1 MMRRLVARRD
11 HQAAIAGVLA
21 AGLAFAAATLVR
33 RGLTANGY
41 AWAVVQVA
49 LAGIAA
55 YDIATRRIRNL
66 VTVPGS
72 LLAILLRAA
81 FVREALLE
89 VALTGVIVFAG
100 FLVLA
105 LVLRGGFGMGD
116 AKLAAMLGFLL
127 GTAVVPALLIGTIT
141 GGVVGAL
148 VLARSRAMGTTIAY
162 GPYLAFRAAVA
173 ILAFSPPD
181 LL

>member
-1 MMRRLVARRD
+1 MMRRPVARRD

-21 AGLAFAAATLVR
+21 AGVAFAAATLAHQ
-33 RGLTANGY
+33 GLTANGC
-41 AWAVVQVA
+41 AWAVVQLT
-49 LAGIAA
+49 LAAIAA

-72 LLAILLRAA
+72 LLAILLRAV

-89 VALTGVIVFAG
+89 VVLAGVIVFAA

-105 LVLRGGFGMGD
+105 LVLRGGFGIGD
-116 AKLAAMLGFLL
+116 AKLAGMLGFLL
-127 GTAVVPALLIGTIT
+127 GAAVVPALLIGTVT

-148 VLARSRAMGTTIAY
+148 VLARSRVRGATIAY
-162 GPYLAFRAAVA
+162 GPYLAFGAAIA
-173 ILAFSPPD
+173 ILVFSPPD

>member
-33 RGLTANGY
+33 RGLTANGC

-72 LLAILLRAA
+72 LLAILLPLGHWIVKESMIAA
-81 FVREALLE
+81 WP
-89 VALTGVIVFAG
+89 TP
-100 FLVLA
+100 
-105 LVLRGGFGMGD
+105 
-116 AKLAAMLGFLL
+116 KW
-127 GTAVVPALLIGTIT
+127 IGI
-141 GGVVGAL
+141 
-148 VLARSRAMGTTIAY
+148 
-162 GPYLAFRAAVA
+162 
-173 ILAFSPPD
+173 
-181 LL
+181 